1 MRHSRHTGTRV
12 HRVRA
17 RLQMRQS
24 AGNNNEKMP
33 CGIARKVEAAVLV
46 KLLLEKAH
54 LRVEDNAC
62 YNIVARVVGV

>member
-1 MRHSRHTGTRV
+1 
-12 HRVRA
+12 
-17 RLQMRQS
+17 LQMRQS